1 MDNNPTFTAMIARS
15 RMRHPQMRKRV
26 DPILR
31 RIMLYGS
38 QDRETERAPPNVN
51 AVATHFKIFVL
62 VITVPYSML

>member
-1 MDNNPTFTAMIARS
+1 MPKRPTFTAIIARS
-15 RMRHPQMRKRV
+15 RIRYPQMRKRV

-38 QDRETERAPPNVN
+38 QDRETERAPPKVN
-51 AVATHFKIFVL
+51 AVATHFMIFVL

>member
-1 MDNNPTFTAMIARS
+1 
-15 RMRHPQMRKRV
+15 MRHPQMRKRV

-38 QDRETERAPPNVN
+38 QDRETERAPPKVN